1 MRFLIVGAGAT
12 GGYFGGRLLQAGGDV
27 TFLLRP
33 RRAAQLRET
42 GLVIRS
48 PHGDVTIPDPP
59 FTLAEDITAPF
70 DVVVVSSKAYD
81 LEGTIESFA
90 PAVGADTRIL
100 PLLNGMRHI
109 DRLNERFGADR
120 VLGGV
125 CFISS
130 TLDDA
135 GAIVHLNDVHTLLF
149 GQQDGS
155 SSPQVAAIEAECR
168 RTIFTARAS
177 REIMHDMWE
186 KWVFISSL
194 GALTTLT
201 RASVGDVI
209 SAVGDRLAIA
219 LLEECNDIA
228 RRNGFAPRA
237 EATDRARK
245 FLTTPGSP
253 LQASM
258 AKDIERGA
266 RIEADHIIG
275 DLLARDAA
283 AGADGNDWSLLRVT
297 YAGLKA
303 YEARRER
310 EAAASA

>member
-12 GGYFGGRLLQAGGDV
+12 GGYFGGRLLEAGCDV

-33 RRAAQLRET
+33 RRAAQLKET

-48 PHGDVTIPDPP
+48 PHGDVAIPNPP
-59 FTLAEDITAPF
+59 HTLADDVAAPF
-70 DVVVVSSKAYD
+70 DVVIVSSKAYD

-90 PAVGADTRIL
+90 PAVGPGTRIM
-100 PLLNGMRHI
+100 PLLNGMRHM
-109 DRLNERFGADR
+109 DRLTQRFGAAR

-130 TLDDA
+130 TLDDN

-149 GQQDGS
+149 GQQDGERS
-155 SSPQVAAIEAECR
+155 DEVEAIEAECR
-168 RTIFTARAS
+168 RATFQARATS
-177 REIMHDMWE
+177 EIMHDMWE

-194 GALTTLT
+194 GALTTLL
-201 RASVGDVI
+201 RASVGDVMA
-209 SAVGDRLAIA
+209 STGEGLALAFLAECNAIA
-219 LLEECNDIA
+219 G
-228 RRNGFAPRA
+228 RNGFAPRA
-237 EATDRARK
+237 AADERARK
-245 FLTTPGSP
+245 FLTAPGSP

-275 DLLARDAA
+275 DLLARNG
-283 AGADGNDWSLLRVT
+283 GADASGNDWPLLRVA

-310 EAAASA
+310 EAAA

>member
-12 GGYFGGRLLQAGGDV
+12 GGYFGGRLLQADCDV

-48 PHGDVTIPDPP
+48 PHGDVAIPAPP
-59 FTLAEDITAPF
+59 SVLAEEIAGPY
-70 DVVVVSSKAYD
+70 DVVVVSAKAYD

-90 PAVGADTRIL
+90 PAVGPDTRIL
-100 PLLNGMRHI
+100 PLLNGMRHM
-109 DRLNERFGADR
+109 DRLSERFGSER

-130 TLDDA
+130 TLDED
-135 GAIVHLNDVHTLLF
+135 GAIVHLNDVHTLVF
-149 GQQDGS
+149 GQQDGTE
-155 SSPQVAAIEAECR
+155 SPQVQALDAEMKR
-168 RTIFTARAS
+168 APFVSRAS
-177 REIMHDMWE
+177 REIMLDMWE

-194 GALTTLT
+194 GALTSLM
-201 RASVGDVI
+201 RASVGDVLDV
-209 SAVGDRLAIA
+209 AGDRPALA
-219 LLEECNDIA
+219 LLEECNEIA
-228 RRNGFAPRA
+228 RHNGFSPRP
-237 EATDRARK
+237 EADARAHR

-266 RIEADHIIG
+266 RIEADQIVG
-275 DLLARDAA
+275 DLLARDLRR
-283 AGADGNDWSLLRVT
+283 DGNEWSLLRVA
-297 YAGLKA
+297 YLHLKA
-303 YEARRER
+303 YEVRRTR
-310 EAAASA
+310 TTTD

>member
-1 MRFLIVGAGAT
+1 MRFLMVGAGAT
-12 GGYFGGRLLQAGGDV
+12 GGYFGGRLLEAGCDV

-48 PHGDVTIPDPP
+48 PHGDVTIENPP
-59 FTLAEDITAPF
+59 FTLAEDISAPF

-90 PAVGADTRIL
+90 PAVGPGTRIL

-109 DRLNERFGADR
+109 DRLNEQFGAER

-130 TLDDA
+130 TLDDE
-135 GAIVHLNDVHTLLF
+135 GAIVHLNDVHTLVF
-149 GQQDGS
+149 GPQGGGS
-155 SSPQVAAIEAECR
+155 STEAQAVEAEFR
-168 RTIFTARAS
+168 KTKFQAKAS

-194 GALTTLT
+194 GALTSLM
-201 RASVGDVI
+201 RASVGDVMT
-209 SAVGDRLAIA
+209 AVGDRLALS
-219 LLEECNDIA
+219 LLEECNGIA
-228 RRNGFAPRA
+228 RRNGFEPRA
-237 EATDRARK
+237 EANDRARR

-275 DLLARDAA
+275 DLLARDTAPE
-283 AGADGNDWSLLRVT
+283 AGGNGWSLLRVA

-310 EAAASA
+310 ESAG

>member
-12 GGYFGGRLLQAGGDV
+12 GGYFGGRLLEAGCDV
-27 TFLLRP
+27 TFLLRA

-42 GLVIRS
+42 GLIIRS
-48 PHGDVTIPDPP
+48 PHGDVAIADPP
-59 FTLAEDITAPF
+59 HTLAEGILAPF

-90 PAVGADTRIL
+90 PAVGPTTRIL

-109 DRLNERFGADR
+109 DRLNERFGAER

-130 TLDDA
+130 TLDDE

-149 GQQDGS
+149 GQQDGV
-155 SSPQVAAIEAECR
+155 SSPELTALEAECQR
-168 RTIFTARAS
+168 AKFTARAS
-177 REIMHDMWE
+177 ANIMHDMWE

-194 GALTTLT
+194 GALTSLM
-201 RASVGDVI
+201 RAPVGDVMT
-209 SAVGDRLAIA
+209 AVGDSLALS
-219 LLEECNDIA
+219 LLEECSMIA
-228 RRNGFAPRA
+228 RQNGFGPRS
-237 EATDRARK
+237 EADERARK

-266 RIEADHIIG
+266 RIEADHIVG
-275 DLLARDAA
+275 DLLARGTG
-283 AGADGNDWSLLRVT
+283 AGTNGNDWSLLRVA
-297 YAGLKA
+297 YAGLKS

-310 EAAASA
+310 EGAASA